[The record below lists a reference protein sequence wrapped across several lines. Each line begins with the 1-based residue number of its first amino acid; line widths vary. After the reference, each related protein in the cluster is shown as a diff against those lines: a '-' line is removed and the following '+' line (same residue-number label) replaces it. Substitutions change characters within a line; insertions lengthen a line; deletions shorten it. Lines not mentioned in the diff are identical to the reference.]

1 MTKRRNFSDKFKATV
16 ALEALRGDKTVQEI
30 ASKRQLHPTQV
41 STWKRQAIDGMV
53 NVFSDKVKK
62 AENKDGEIKELHA
75 KIGQLAVENDFLSQ
89 GAEAMSLSE
98 RREMIRKDNTD
109 LSLTRQCKLLK
120 ISRSSIYYTP
130 VGFDQAT
137 IDLMHEIDRIF
148 TKYPFFGSRQ
158 IAAYLPQSGF
168 SAGRHRVRRLM
179 GIMGLQ
185 AIYKGPNT
193 SKKHPQHKIWPY
205 LLRKLSITRPNH
217 VWCSDI
223 TYIPVKNG
231 FLYLVAIMD
240 WATRKVLSWRLS
252 NTLDASFCVE
262 ALDEAIA
269 KYGKPE
275 IMNTDQ
281 GSQYTGADWI
291 KTLTKADI
299 KISMDGRG
307 RYLDNIFIERLWRS
321 LKQEAVYLHEIT
333 NGFQA
338 KRIIDDWIG
347 FYNAER
353 PHTAL
358 DKRTP
363 DAAYFEQ
370 SETRKAA

>member
-1 MTKRRNFSDKFKATV
+1 
-16 ALEALRGDKTVQEI
+16 
-30 ASKRQLHPTQV
+30 
-41 STWKRQAIDGMV
+41 
-53 NVFSDKVKK
+53 
-62 AENKDGEIKELHA
+62 
-75 KIGQLAVENDFLSQ
+75 
-89 GAEAMSLSE
+89 MSPSE

-120 ISRSSIYYTP
+120 ISRSSLYYTP

-158 IAAYLPQSGF
+158 ITAYLPQSGF

-262 ALDEAIA
+262 ASYA
-269 KYGKPE
+269 
-275 IMNTDQ
+275 
-281 GSQYTGADWI
+281 
-291 KTLTKADI
+291 
-299 KISMDGRG
+299 
-307 RYLDNIFIERLWRS
+307 
-321 LKQEAVYLHEIT
+321 
-333 NGFQA
+333 
-338 KRIIDDWIG
+338 
-347 FYNAER
+347 
-353 PHTAL
+353 
-358 DKRTP
+358 
-363 DAAYFEQ
+363 
-370 SETRKAA
+370 RKLVMA

>member
-1 MTKRRNFSDKFKATV
+1 M
-16 ALEALRGDKTVQEI
+16 
-30 ASKRQLHPTQV
+30 
-41 STWKRQAIDGMV
+41 
-53 NVFSDKVKK
+53 
-62 AENKDGEIKELHA
+62 
-75 KIGQLAVENDFLSQ
+75 SQ
-89 GAEAMSLSE
+89 PE
-98 RREMIRKDNTD
+98 RRDMIRKENTD

-120 ISRSSIYYTP
+120 LNRSSIYYTP

-137 IDLMHEIDRIF
+137 IKLMHEIDRIF

-158 IAAYLPQSGF
+158 IAAYLPQSGL

-179 GIMGLQ
+179 RIMGLQ
-185 AIYKGPNT
+185 AIYKRPNT
-193 SKKHPQHKIWPY
+193 SKKHPQHPVYPY
-205 LLRKLSITRPNH
+205 LLRNLPITRPNQ

-262 ALDEAIA
+262 ALNEAIV

-291 KTLTKADI
+291 TTLTKADI

-307 RYLDNIFIERLWRS
+307 RYLDNIFIELLWRS
-321 LKQEAVYLHEIT
+321 LKQEAIYLHEIT
-333 NGFQA
+333 DGFQA
-338 KRIIDDWIG
+338 KRIIDHWIG
-347 FYNAER
+347 FYNSER

-358 DKRTP
+358 AKQTP
-363 DAAYFEQ
+363 DQAFFAGEK
-370 SETRKAA
+370 EKAAA